1 MQCTSSHLA
10 PATSEEEEE
19 DQEDDDDDDDDDDEW
34 FDDDDGAKPAG
45 KPKPPAKPPAKPLSR
60 QHEHKGAVRSTS
72 GAHAAPATFL
82 PNMVRRSKKPKK
94 AAGANSS
101 FRLWFLRCCKAFSAV
116 PLGLVKGPGGFA
128 VTKQIL
134 FGVDGIQRYS

>member
-45 KPKPPAKPPAKPLSR
+45 KPKPPAKPPAKPLSSSITALCGA
-60 QHEHKGAVRSTS
+60 QAEHTLLLPRSCRTWFDE
-72 GAHAAPATFL
+72 ARNQIRLPA
-82 PNMVRRSKKPKK
+82 RI
-94 AAGANSS
+94 
-101 FRLWFLRCCKAFSAV
+101 
-116 PLGLVKGPGGFA
+116 LVSVYGF
-128 VTKQIL
+128 
-134 FGVDGIQRYS
+134 